1 MTDATA
7 STLAEALRDRYTL
20 EHELGRG
27 GMARVYLARDIR
39 HRRRVA
45 VKVLHPEIAQS
56 LGSERFLREIETAAG
71 LQHPHIVPLFDSG
84 EAGGL
89 LYYVMPY
96 VEGESLR
103 SRLAREKS
111 LPIDQAL
118 EITHQVCSAL
128 AYAHAQGIIHRD
140 VKPENILLK
149 HDQAVVADFGI
160 ARAVSASGGES
171 FTGTGMAIGT
181 PAYMSPEQASAERD
195 LDGRSDVYSMAC
207 VLYEMLAGHA
217 PFFGMS
223 ARELMARHATDPVPP
238 LRTVRLTVPLA
249 LERVVMKALAKV
261 PADRFSSAETF
272 RQALTQVGQ
281 GLASGDQQVEMP
293 TADGRPIGWA
303 AKLPARRWILA
314 LGVGALAIAGAI
326 SALYWYGRPA
336 TNPSSLVR
344 HRQLTFVGNVDRQ
357 EISPDG
363 KLVAYVEG
371 GEIRRLMIKDLV
383 GGSTIPIA
391 RLGPWTVDL
400 RWSPDGARIMHSG
413 ADSTGQPSRVSFP
426 RLGGSSQQLPTPSGF
441 GVFSPEGSRIA
452 TWSKNPGPLLV
463 TTLASGQ
470 ERKIAVPKILGWL
483 DAGDWSPDA
492 RRIALLG
499 ATQAEDHNM
508 LWIVDVDDGEW
519 HEVLSDTSRLSRPR
533 WSPTGDALYYLR
545 GNDELRRIRV
555 GRNGSARG
563 TPEVLYDRLGT
574 TEFSI
579 SADGS
584 MLVYPKRLN
593 YSNLRLATSQRGSKR
608 FAERQL
614 TRGTTMKTR
623 GRLSPDGRRIA
634 FVQGEGERA
643 DVFVLPIEGGEPQRV
658 TSSGVA
664 LGAPPVWSPD
674 GNRLAFV
681 VVIEGEGLKLR
692 TIALD
697 GRDEHTYHRTDPS
710 LNLAWAPH
718 TRILYQQS
726 GNRNFHWLDPVSE
739 AEQPLVTNDSVGWM
753 FAPVFSPDLQFVAV
767 LWNRRPAQRIYRIS
781 LRDAT
786 QVPLGPANASP
797 MAWSADGTSLYA
809 GVEDKI
815 WRLPVNGGVGS
826 IAASN
831 PFKNDADCGLTDQ
844 PTGLLLLCAV
854 DESVSDAWTI
864 ENFDPSLS
872 KTH

>member
-1 MTDATA
+1 MPSRQGPAVTDATA
-7 STLAEALRDRYTL
+7 SRLAEALRDRYAL
-20 EHELGRG
+20 ERELGRG
-27 GMARVYLARDIR
+27 GMARVYLARDLR
-39 HRRRVA
+39 HRRHVA
-45 VKVLHPEIAQS
+45 VKVLHPEIAQT
-56 LGSERFLREIETAAG
+56 LGSERFLREIETAAN

-84 EAGGL
+84 EASGV

-103 SRLAREKS
+103 SRLAREKH
-111 LPIDQAL
+111 LPIEEAL
-118 EITHQVCSAL
+118 EITRQVCSAL

-160 ARAVSASGGES
+160 ARAVSASGGDS
-171 FTGTGMAIGT
+171 FTGTGLTLGT

-195 LDGRSDVYSMAC
+195 LDGRTDIYSLAC
-207 VLYEMLAGHA
+207 VLYEMLVGHA
-217 PFFGMS
+217 PFFGLS
-223 ARELMARHATDPVPP
+223 GREVMARHATDPVPP
-238 LRTVRLTVPLA
+238 LRTVRHTVPPA
-249 LERVVMKALAKV
+249 LERVVMKGLAKV
-261 PADRFSSAETF
+261 PADRFSSAEVF

-281 GLASGDQQVEMP
+281 GLVSGSQQVEMP
-293 TADGRPIGWA
+293 TAGQRSVRGPGS
-303 AKLPARRWILA
+303 KVLPRRRTLT
-314 LGVGALAIAGAI
+314 LGVGALGIAGAI

-344 HRQLTFVGNVDRQ
+344 HRQLTFVGNIDRQ

-363 KLVAYVEG
+363 KLLAYVEG
-371 GEIRRLMIKDLV
+371 DEIRRLVVQDLV

-413 ADSTGQPSRVSFP
+413 ADSTGQMSRVSFP
-426 RLGGSSQQLPTPSGF
+426 RLGGSPQPLPTPSGF
-441 GVFSPEGSRIA
+441 GVFSPDGSRIA

-470 ERKIAVPKILGWL
+470 EREIAVPKSLGWL
-483 DAGDWSPDA
+483 DGGDWSPDG
-492 RRIALLG
+492 RRIALLC
-499 ATQAEDHNM
+499 ATQAEDRNM
-508 LWIVDVDDGEW
+508 LWIVDVDDEEW
-519 HEVLSDTSRLSRPR
+519 HEVLSDTSALSRPR
-533 WSPTGDALYYLR
+533 WSPAGDALYYLR

-555 GRNGSARG
+555 GRNGAPGG

-574 TEFSI
+574 SEFSI

-593 YSNLRLATSQRGSKR
+593 YSNLWLATSQRGSKR

-643 DVFVLPIEGGEPQRV
+643 DVFVLPIEGGVPQRL

-674 GNRLAFV
+674 GKRLGFV
-681 VVIEGEGLKLR
+681 VLIPEGIKLR

-710 LNLAWAPH
+710 VNLAWAPQ
-718 TRILYQQS
+718 TRILYQQF

-753 FAPVFSPDLQFVAV
+753 FAPVLSPDLNFVAV

-781 LRDAT
+781 LKDAT
-786 QVPLGPANASP
+786 QVPLGPTNASP
-797 MAWSADGTSLYA
+797 LAWSADGTSLYA

-815 WRLPVNGGVGS
+815 WRLPVDGGVGS

-831 PFKNDADCGLTDQ
+831 PFKKDADCGLTDRA
-844 PTGLLLLCAV
+844 PRSASLMGCGGV
-854 DESVSDAWTI
+854 SV
-864 ENFDPSLS
+864 
-872 KTH
+872 

>member
-1 MTDATA
+1 VTDATA
-7 STLAEALRDRYTL
+7 STLAEALRDHYAL
-20 EHELGRG
+20 ERELGRG
-27 GMARVYLARDIR
+27 GMARVYLARDLR
-39 HRRRVA
+39 HRRHVA
-45 VKVLHPEIAQS
+45 LKVLHPEIAQTV
-56 LGSERFLREIETAAG
+56 GSARFLREIETAAS

-84 EAGGL
+84 DADGV

-103 SRLAREKS
+103 GRLAREKH
-111 LPIDQAL
+111 LPIDEAL
-118 EITHQVCSAL
+118 DIGRQVCSAL
-128 AYAHAQGIIHRD
+128 AYAHAQGVIHRD
-140 VKPENILLK
+140 IKPENILLK
-149 HDQAVVADFGI
+149 GDQAVVADFGI
-160 ARAVSASGGES
+160 ARAVSESGGGS
-171 FTGTGMAIGT
+171 LTGTGLVIGT
-181 PAYMSPEQASAERD
+181 PAYMSPEQASAARD

-217 PFFGMS
+217 PFSGMS
-223 ARELMARHATDPVPP
+223 DRAVMARHAIDPVPS
-238 LRTVRLTVPLA
+238 LRSVRLTVPLG
-249 LERVVMKALAKV
+249 LESVVMKALAKV

-272 RQALTQVGQ
+272 SQALTQAGK
-281 GLASGDQQVEMP
+281 GLASGSQEANLP
-293 TADGRPIGWA
+293 TADQRAVGWA
-303 AKLPARRWILA
+303 TKLPARRRLLA
-314 LGVGALAIAGAI
+314 LGLGALGIAGAI
-326 SALYWYGRPA
+326 SVVYWRGRPA
-336 TNPSSLVR
+336 TNPGRLVR
-344 HRQLTFVGNVDRQ
+344 HRQLTYVGNIDRP

-363 KLVAYVEG
+363 KLLAYVEG
-371 GEIRRLMIKDLV
+371 DAIRRLMVKDLV

-400 RWSPDGARIMHSG
+400 RWTPDGARIMHSG
-413 ADSTGQPSRVSFP
+413 ADSTGQMSRVSFP
-426 RLGGSSQQLPTPSGF
+426 RLGGSPQPLPTPSGF

-452 TWSKNPGPLLV
+452 TWAKNPGPLLV

-470 ERKIAVPKILGWL
+470 KREIAIPKSLGWL

-499 ATQAEDHNM
+499 ATYDEGRRM

-519 HEVLSDTSRLSRPR
+519 HEILSDSFPLSRPR

-555 GRNGSARG
+555 GRNGAPRG

-593 YSNLRLATSQRGSKR
+593 YSNLWLATSQRGSKR

-643 DVFVLPIEGGEPQRV
+643 DVFVLPIEGREPQRV

-664 LGAPPVWSPD
+664 LGTPPVWSPD
-674 GNRLAFV
+674 GNHLAFV
-681 VVIEGEGLKLR
+681 VEIEGVGLKLR

-697 GRDEHTYHRTDPS
+697 GRDEHTYQQTDPS
-710 LNLAWAPH
+710 LNLAWAPQ

-753 FAPVFSPDLQFVAV
+753 FTPVFSPDLEFVAV
-767 LWNRRPAQRIYRIS
+767 SWNRGRAQRIYRIS

-797 MAWSADGTSLYA
+797 LAWSADGSYLYA
-809 GVEDKI
+809 AVEDTI
-815 WRLPVNGGVGS
+815 WRLPVHGEPGS
-826 IAASN
+826 IAGFN
-831 PFKNDADCGLTDQ
+831 PFKKDVDCGLTDRA
-844 PTGLLLLCAV
+844 PRLLLSCAV
-854 DESVSDAWTI
+854 GESVSDAWTI
-864 ENFDPSLS
+864 ENFDPALA
-872 KTH
+872 K